1 MGPRDP
7 NLTQILV
14 CSSQAW
20 DGYPPMQYI
29 INYTHQHHLF
39 NSVCMLSKCRTLL
52 VKWIDNF
59 KRYQGCPT
67 STFNDESYTL
77 AADFESCYI
86 EVNSC
91 QSFKSCESFKRSLL
105 KRAAKQ

>member
-29 INYTHQHHLF
+29 INYTHQHHLLTA
-39 NSVCMLSKCRTLL
+39 SVCLVNVELCWLNGLIILKGTKDAQLPLL
-52 VKWIDNF
+52 MMKVI
-59 KRYQGCPT
+59 
-67 STFNDESYTL
+67 L
-77 AADFESCYI
+77 
-86 EVNSC
+86 
-91 QSFKSCESFKRSLL
+91 
-105 KRAAKQ
+105 